1 MFSVVSVRLKSEKV
15 ENQEAVIIKLLTIV
29 ITASSKKEKK
39 LVLIFLGEH
48 DNDNLSRNIWT
59 TNDTKKKKRGKSG
72 L

>member
-48 DNDNLSRNIWT
+48 DNDNLSRNI
-59 TNDTKKKKRGKSG
+59 
-72 L
+72 